1 MLRYKWPENFEELKI
16 TLKKAFLLENSDLIQ
31 ADHVIFN
38 YPQLFEEYEA
48 NSNEELVINKL
59 IPLELIKKKII
70 LYAYEKCNGNIF
82 MAARRL
88 KIGRA
93 TMYRLLHK
101 YKVI

>member
-1 MLRYKWPENFEELKI
+1 M
-16 TLKKAFLLENSDLIQ
+16 ENSDFIQ
-31 ADHVIFN
+31 ADRIIFN
-38 YPQLFEEYEA
+38 HPQFFDEVETGLT
-48 NSNEELVINKL
+48 EELVINKL
-59 IPLELIKKKII
+59 VPLELIKKKII

-101 YKVI
+101 YKII